1 MKIFCALL
9 LFSNS
14 LLFANVPKV
23 AVAEIKLTGSRD
35 KVLSFEQRSIVLEV
49 ADIYLNRS
57 DEFFTA
63 SLEGLKNPYAS
74 KPDLIDDEELKIEKT
89 ATVYDTASILEVIG
103 ANFARQVRGTL
114 SKGGIDYLQLQGG
127 SLMAAGSSFP
137 AEIPQ
142 IKDQSFRVTIF
153 DVNSRGYTLKIKD
166 TILEVSFEISSG
178 VTKD

>member
-9 LFSNS
+9 LFLNS
-14 LLFANVPKV
+14 LLFANVPKAV
-23 AVAEIKLTGSRD
+23 VAEIKLTGSRD

-74 KPDLIDDEELKIEKT
+74 KPDLIGDEELKIEKT

-127 SLMAAGSSFP
+127 SLLAADDVAVAYSWSSALDHDLSP
-137 AEIPQ
+137 GLRGWH
-142 IKDQSFRVTIF
+142 KDSFVLFR
-153 DVNSRGYTLKIKD
+153 L
-166 TILEVSFEISSG
+166 
-178 VTKD
+178 